1 MRCRGARDRRIK
13 REAVMHKRNYSQK
26 KIPSFEEAVK
36 KAMGK
41 RWTKISK
48 DDRTVIKEMSKC
60 QEGDGRP
67 IGSAVPSDER
77 IR

>member
-1 MRCRGARDRRIK
+1 
-13 REAVMHKRNYSQK
+13 MHKRNYSKK

-60 QEGDGRP
+60 QEKGGA
-67 IGSAVPSDER
+67 IGTAVPSDER
-77 IR
+77 VR